1 MKIKTLILTLL
12 IALGITGCSCQAATP
27 ETSETVKAAETN
39 VQYQTTS
46 YFSAYPG
53 ITDISFNTNRYEDV
67 DGQIMPVYDPG
78 QEVSVSFAFDHTE
91 DLTFRL
97 VPMSYTEEFV
107 SNEQGITISNTDG
120 YYTGS
125 FIPDSTNDLVEYNL
139 IFTDGETDYFSA
151 IVAVQSL
158 TTGTTLS

>member
-12 IALGITGCSCQAATP
+12 VALCITGCSCQAATP
-27 ETSETVKAAETN
+27 ETSETVVTETN
-39 VQYQTTS
+39 VQYQATS

-97 VPMSYTEEFV
+97 VPMSYDEEFV
-107 SNEQGITISNTDG
+107 SNEQSITISNTDG

-125 FIPDSTNDLVEYNL
+125 FIPDSTDDLIEYNL
-139 IFTDGETDYFSA
+139 IFTDGETEYFSA
-151 IVAVQSL
+151 IVAVQGL
-158 TTGTTLS
+158 TTETTLS

>member
-12 IALGITGCSCQAATP
+12 VALCITGCSCQAATL
-27 ETSETVKAAETN
+27 ETSETAAAETN

-46 YFSAYPG
+46 YFSAYPE
-53 ITDISFNTNRYEDV
+53 ITDISFNTDRYEDV

-97 VPMSYTEEFV
+97 IPMSYDEEFV
-107 SNEQGITISNTDG
+107 SNAQGITISNTDG

-125 FIPDSTNDLVEYNL
+125 FIPDSTNDLVEYSL
-139 IFTDGETDYFSA
+139 TFTDGETEYFSA
-151 IVAVQSL
+151 IVAVQGL
-158 TTGTTLS
+158 TETTLS